1 MLLLVGLGNPGPE
14 HQRQRHNIGFM
25 AIDAIAERYRFAP
38 FRKRFQGELAE
49 GVLDGIKTL
58 LLKPQT
64 YMNNSGRSVLEA
76 AHFYK
81 LPPAKVVVV
90 HDELDLAPGKLR
102 VKLGGGHAGH
112 NGLRSVDAALG
123 PEYRRLRLG
132 IGHPGKERV
141 LGFVLQNFAKDEQL
155 WLEPLL
161 EAIAE
166 AAPSLARDDDVGFMN
181 KVALRLT
188 PPRNEPARNEP
199 PTKDKAEAG
208 ATKRAKPAKTDKPKE
223 E

>member
-25 AIDAIAERYRFAP
+25 AIDAIADRYRFAP
-38 FRKRFQGELAE
+38 FKKRFHGELSE

-64 YMNNSGRSVLEA
+64 YMNNSGRSVGEA

-141 LGFVLQNFAKDEQL
+141 LSFVLQNFAKDEQL

-161 EAIAE
+161 DAIAE
-166 AAPSLARDDDVGFMN
+166 AAPSLVRDDDVGFMN

-188 PPRNEPARNEP
+188 PPRNDP
-199 PTKDKAEAG
+199 PNKDKAEAG
-208 ATKRAKPAKTDKPKE
+208 AAKRAKPAKTDKPKE